1 MINELKIDDTIPT
14 FVLPLSD
21 DTLLNSK
28 ELKKKLYIIYFYP
41 KDNTP
46 GCTNEAKDFSSFVE
60 KFKKL
65 DVDVIGVSKD
75 SIKKHL
81 NFIEK
86 QSLKIKLASDETGEV
101 IESFGVWVEKKMY
114 GRSYM
119 GIERSTFIV
128 SRNGKILEV
137 FRKVKVKNHAQLVL
151 ERVQEILTSN

>member
-1 MINELKIDDTIPT
+1 MTNELKIDDTIPT

-101 IESFGVWVEKKMY
+101 IESFGVWVEKEMY

>member
-1 MINELKIDDTIPT
+1 MTNDLKINDTIPT
-14 FVLPLSD
+14 FFLPFSD

-65 DVDVIGVSKD
+65 DVDVVGVSKD

-151 ERVQEILTSN
+151 ERVQEILNSN

>member
-1 MINELKIDDTIPT
+1 MTNELKIDDTIPT

-46 GCTNEAKDFSSFVE
+46 GCTNEAKDFSSFIE

-65 DVDVIGVSKD
+65 DVEVIGVSKD

-86 QSLKIKLASDETGEV
+86 QDLKIKLASDETGEV

-128 SRNGKILEV
+128 SNNGKILEV
-137 FRKVKVKNHAQLVL
+137 FRKVKVKNHALLVL
-151 ERVQEILTSN
+151 EKVQEILN

>member
-1 MINELKIDDTIPT
+1 MTNELKIDDTIPT

-60 KFKKL
+60 KYKKL

-151 ERVQEILTSN
+151 ERVQEILSSN

>member
-1 MINELKIDDTIPT
+1 MTNELKIDDTIPT
-14 FVLPLSD
+14 FVLPLND

-119 GIERSTFIV
+119 GTERSTFIV

-151 ERVQEILTSN
+151 ERVQEILNSN

>member
-1 MINELKIDDTIPT
+1 MTNELKIDDTIPT

-75 SIKKHL
+75 SIKKHV

-137 FRKVKVKNHAQLVL
+137 FRKVKVKNHAQLVI
-151 ERVQEILTSN
+151 ERVQEILNSN

>member
-1 MINELKIDDTIPT
+1 MTNELKIDDTIPT

-60 KFKKL
+60 KYKKL

-75 SIKKHL
+75 SMKKHL

-86 QSLKIKLASDETGEV
+86 QSLKIKLASDETGAV

-128 SRNGKILEV
+128 SRDGKILEV

-151 ERVQEILTSN
+151 ERVQEILNSN

>member
-1 MINELKIDDTIPT
+1 MTNELKIDDTIPT

-75 SIKKHL
+75 SIKKHV

-137 FRKVKVKNHAQLVL
+137 YRKVKVKNHAQLVL

>member
-1 MINELKIDDTIPT
+1 MTNELKIDDTIPT

-21 DTLLNSK
+21 DTFLNSK

-137 FRKVKVKNHAQLVL
+137 YRKVKVKNHAQLVL

>member
-1 MINELKIDDTIPT
+1 MTNELKIDDTIPT

-46 GCTNEAKDFSSFVE
+46 GCTNEAKDFSLFVE

>member
-1 MINELKIDDTIPT
+1 MTNELKINDTIPT

>member
-1 MINELKIDDTIPT
+1 MTNELKIDDIIPT